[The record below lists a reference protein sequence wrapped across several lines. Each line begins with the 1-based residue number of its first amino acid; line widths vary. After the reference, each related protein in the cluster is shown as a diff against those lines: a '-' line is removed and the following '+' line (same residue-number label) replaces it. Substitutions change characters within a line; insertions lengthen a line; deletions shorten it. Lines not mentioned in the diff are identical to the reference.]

1 MQPWFLDGKLT
12 SNFRNCPHID
22 GSFLSK
28 PTDFIP
34 ESSKQRDVL
43 VFDWTEDAVVGSKGW
58 LDIVEAISP
67 DGIYELLERGKSHAK
82 EMEED
87 GKFSRLK
94 KKS

>member
-1 MQPWFLDGKLT
+1 LDGKFT
-12 SNFRNCPHID
+12 SNFRKCPHID

-28 PTDFIP
+28 PTDFFP

-43 VFDWTEDAVVGSKGW
+43 VFDWTEDAVVGCKGG
-58 LDIVEAISP
+58 LDIVEALSP

-82 EMEED
+82 AMEEV

-94 KKS
+94 KES